1 MELLFANMR
10 SNMKWNIDGDML
22 WGYFFHDR
30 DHEKGLKWKQTKD
43 IAIETLIREGK
54 IVKWG
59 DWMGMSKLLKERGI
73 DRSNYEIKDHMN
85 TKKFGGKMKTL
96 LDKLPKSAIVT
107 ATRKRRAT
115 KTKSTKRRRGD
126 VVAASNTSARVQKK
140 AKISYDT
147 NDDMS
152 SDDNSN
158 ELALYDSSNDDNSD
172 DTNSN

>member
-1 MELLFANMR
+1 
-10 SNMKWNIDGDML
+10 
-22 WGYFFHDR
+22 
-30 DHEKGLKWKQTKD
+30 
-43 IAIETLIREGK
+43 
-54 IVKWG
+54 
-59 DWMGMSKLLKERGI
+59 
-73 DRSNYEIKDHMN
+73 MN

-107 ATRKRRAT
+107 ATRKRKAT
-115 KTKSTKRRRGD
+115 KI